1 MSKIAILIAN
11 ATYSSLP
18 SLECCRADLSTMEDL
33 IRTTGR
39 YNAIYTAED
48 FDADALK
55 SAIRSAT
62 DRSDGGEVEEIFFY
76 FSGHG
81 AIIGSEFFYCST
93 NFDSGRPNETGLS
106 NSELHTLLRSS
117 DPETVIKVV
126 DACSSGTPL
135 IKSDGSFLPLQKD
148 AFRNIIQISS
158 CLDAQNSLAGDPLS
172 EFTQSFCSACLR
184 KSEGPVYYTDIIN
197 SLRDDFIG
205 NDNQTPHFVSQ
216 GTGREILT
224 DDAAKL
230 EPFRLKFSPPQ
241 NSSEVVDVGTVQT
254 AFTPPQTLLEVLAA
268 ADAAMASPERV
279 NGLIGG
285 LFDGVVSAF
294 GAGEFAEFFDLGKFE
309 RPDYVESPSTGFVIR
324 VLSKEVRP
332 DKLVTAEI
340 TKEKKRQR
348 RPWDLGLSAA
358 MLGLYDDETVV
369 ETWDLKLNCKVDR
382 AELIITLTPKYK
394 SLQRLVLVLTCAPSL
409 ENCYIFERVT
419 QHPLTDWN
427 SYDEDG
433 KEVVRRWYKVD
444 WKHDLSGLI
453 AQISKRLEGLAR
465 GAIEE
470 VEKRL
475 LPPPT
480 APS

>member
-158 CLDAQNSLAGDPLS
+158 CLDAQNSLGGR
-172 EFTQSFCSACLR
+172 SA
-184 KSEGPVYYTDIIN
+184 K
-197 SLRDDFIG
+197 
-205 NDNQTPHFVSQ
+205 
-216 GTGREILT
+216 
-224 DDAAKL
+224 
-230 EPFRLKFSPPQ
+230 
-241 NSSEVVDVGTVQT
+241 
-254 AFTPPQTLLEVLAA
+254 
-268 ADAAMASPERV
+268 
-279 NGLIGG
+279 
-285 LFDGVVSAF
+285 
-294 GAGEFAEFFDLGKFE
+294 
-309 RPDYVESPSTGFVIR
+309 
-324 VLSKEVRP
+324 
-332 DKLVTAEI
+332 
-340 TKEKKRQR
+340 
-348 RPWDLGLSAA
+348 
-358 MLGLYDDETVV
+358 
-369 ETWDLKLNCKVDR
+369 
-382 AELIITLTPKYK
+382 
-394 SLQRLVLVLTCAPSL
+394 
-409 ENCYIFERVT
+409 
-419 QHPLTDWN
+419 
-427 SYDEDG
+427 
-433 KEVVRRWYKVD
+433 
-444 WKHDLSGLI
+444 
-453 AQISKRLEGLAR
+453 
-465 GAIEE
+465 
-470 VEKRL
+470 
-475 LPPPT
+475 
-480 APS
+480 